1 MRYGLFLGCTVPVR
15 SQNYE
20 LSGRKVAEKLG
31 IELLDIPEFR
41 CCGYPLKAVDSFTQ
55 LLLSSY
61 NLAIA
66 ESKGIE
72 NITTFCNACSVT
84 MIEANEEIKHNP
96 LLKEKVNEELKKQ
109 NLVYNGSVKVKHFMR
124 VLYEDYGVENIK
136 SRIVRKLEGFRFAA
150 HYGCHFIRPSKVY
163 SEFDDPQFP
172 ISLDELI
179 KATGAMDIQ
188 YPEKQL
194 CCGGGI
200 LGIKEETALAL
211 SNKKLSYLKD
221 MEIDG
226 LISICPF
233 CSVMYESNQKKI
245 EKTFNREYNI
255 PVVYYTQVLGLALG
269 FTPDEVGLKQ
279 NRIKPEKLLQ
289 VV

>member
-20 LSGRKVAEKLG
+20 LSGRMVASKLG
-31 IELLDIPEFR
+31 IELVDIPEFR

-66 ESKGIE
+66 ESKGIS

-84 MIEANEEIKHNP
+84 MIEANDEIKHSDIIRD
-96 LLKEKVNEELKKQ
+96 KVNEELKKE
-109 NLVYNGSVKVKHFMR
+109 NLQYNGTVNVKHFAR
-124 VLYEDYGVENIK
+124 VLFEEYGIEKIK
-136 SRIVRKLEGFRFAA
+136 DKIVRRLEGYKFAP

-172 ISLDELI
+172 ISLDQLI
-179 KATGAMDIQ
+179 KVTGAESVE

-211 SNKKLSYLKD
+211 SNKKLNYLK
-221 MEIDG
+221 EIVVDG

-245 EKTFNREYNI
+245 EKAFNKEYNI
-255 PVVYYTQVLGLALG
+255 PVVYYTQILGLALG

-279 NRIKPEKLLQ
+279 NRIKPEKLLSI
-289 VV
+289 V

>member
-15 SQNYE
+15 AQNYE
-20 LSGRKVAEKLG
+20 LSGRKVAERLG
-31 IELLDIPEFR
+31 IELVDIPEFR

-66 ESKGIE
+66 EHKGIDK
-72 NITTFCNACSVT
+72 ITTFCNACSVT
-84 MIEANEEIKHNP
+84 MIEANEEIKHNDEIR
-96 LLKEKVNEELKKQ
+96 KKVNEELKKQ
-109 NLVYNGSVKVKHFMR
+109 HLSYNGNITVKHFAR
-124 VLYEDYGVENIK
+124 VLYEDYGIEKIK
-136 SRIVRKLEGFRFAA
+136 EKIVKELKGFRFAS

-172 ISLDELI
+172 VSLDRLVQL
-179 KATGAMDIQ
+179 TGAESID

-200 LGIKEETALAL
+200 LGIKEDTALAL
-211 SNKKLSYLKD
+211 SNKKLSYLK
-221 MEIDG
+221 ERNIDG

-245 EKTFNREYNI
+245 EKTFNKEYNI
-255 PVVYYTQVLGLALG
+255 PVVYYTQILGLALG
-269 FTPDEVGLKQ
+269 FSPDEIGLKM
-279 NRIKPEKLLQ
+279 NRIKPERLLTSI
-289 VV
+289 